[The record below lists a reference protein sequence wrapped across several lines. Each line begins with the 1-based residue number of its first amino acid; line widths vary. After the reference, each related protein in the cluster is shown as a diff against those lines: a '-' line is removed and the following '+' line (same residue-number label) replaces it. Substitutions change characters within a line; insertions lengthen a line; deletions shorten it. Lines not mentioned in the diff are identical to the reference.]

1 MTIVVFAGPS
11 LPPVHRPACPGIEWR
26 PPLRMGDLYRA
37 AIERPDAIGVVDGV
51 FEVVPTV
58 WHKEILWAMAQGIH
72 VFGAAS
78 IGALRAAEL
87 APFGMVG
94 VGWVYQAFRDGTL
107 IDDDEV
113 ALLHGPEDTGYAPV
127 TEAMVN
133 VRATIEAAA
142 QAGFIS
148 PIDAARVTAA
158 AKALFYKDRDYAG
171 ILRSARAHGVA
182 GESVRAL
189 ETWLPTGRIDRK
201 RQDAMAMVDTIT
213 AAAER
218 GLPPLAVDYRFNP
231 TAAWEMVRRPA
242 AAAGL
247 HMGDG
252 STPSVKSH
260 PRR

>member
-1 MTIVVFAGPS
+1 MNIVVFAGPS
-11 LPPVHRPACPGIEWR
+11 LPPAHRPGCPGIEWR

-72 VFGAAS
+72 VFGAGS

-113 ALLHGPEDTGYAPV
+113 ALLHGPAETGYAPV

-133 VRATIEAAA
+133 VRATIEAAV
-142 QAGFIS
+142 QAGVVS
-148 PIDAARVTAA
+148 PDDASCIIAA
-158 AKALFYKDRDYAG
+158 AKVLYYKDRRYTE
-171 ILRSARAHGVA
+171 ILRSASARGVA
-182 GESVRAL
+182 GEPLRAL
-189 ETWLPTGRIDRK
+189 EAWLPTGRLDRK
-201 RQDAMAMVDTIT
+201 RADALEMVY
-213 AAAER
+213 ALRSMVQR
-218 GLPPLAVDYRFNP
+218 GFAPVTVHYRFHA
-231 TAAWEMVRRPA
+231 TATWEAVRRRIE
-242 AAAGL
+242 AGA
-247 HMGDG
+247 
-252 STPSVKSH
+252 P
-260 PRR
+260 